1 MELYFVYLWGVLES
15 LKIFLVFHYVMGFE
29 RRRNIF
35 VFLTFLYPMLV
46 LPMILEI
53 DVVNLPIYKA
63 IWLFVFPIIFFKG
76 KLVSKTVFAMVVTT
90 LISLLDIIVIN
101 SLTIIRVPSAIMSE
115 IGDAISFLLIV
126 MIAMMG
132 RKYNK
137 TVNEAIMSFK
147 PIMNAGVFMVSFI
160 LYIWVGMLEIM
171 FRAEA
176 ESRLSE
182 FISVISIIVAA
193 VTAFLVTMGIYYI
206 TRIRQMTVIDEYKS
220 KLLDINQQYVD
231 ALIER
236 ERDLRSYRH
245 DFNNHMILIKSMAS
259 EHSDGE
265 IVKYIESI
273 FSKYEIKN
281 VISVGNKIANL
292 FVNKVLSDMD
302 GDEDF
307 VCDVKGKI
315 PDYFKMD
322 NVDMCTLMSNIMD
335 NVHEA
340 LKKFKGRKKLKIEIT
355 HYEQMLYIDVNNSA
369 LPEDKALMSLKK
381 EPGHGFGVK
390 KIRDVVERNGGVVQW
405 IYDDNMMLLK
415 IELPIR

>member
-1 MELYFVYLWGVLES
+1 
-15 LKIFLVFHYVMGFE
+15 
-29 RRRNIF
+29 
-35 VFLTFLYPMLV
+35 
-46 LPMILEI
+46 
-53 DVVNLPIYKA
+53 
-63 IWLFVFPIIFFKG
+63 
-76 KLVSKTVFAMVVTT
+76 MVVTT
-90 LISLLDIIVIN
+90 LISIFDIIVIN
-101 SLTIIRVPSAIMSE
+101 GLTILRVPASIMSDL
-115 IGDAISFLLIV
+115 GTAISFLLIV
-126 MIAMMG
+126 IIAMLS

-193 VTAFLVTMGIYYI
+193 VTAFLVTMGLYYI

-245 DFNNHMILIKSMAS
+245 DFNNHMILIKSIAS
-259 EHSDGE
+259 EHSDSE
-265 IVKYIESI
+265 IVKYIDSI

-281 VISVGNKIANL
+281 VISVGNKIADL
-292 FVNKVLSDMD
+292 FVNKVLSEMS
-302 GDEDF
+302 GEEDF

-315 PDYFKMD
+315 PSQFRMD

-335 NVHEA
+335 NVQEA
-340 LKKFKGRKKLKIEIT
+340 LKKFKGKKKLKIEIS

-405 IYDDNMMLLK
+405 VYDDNMMLLK